1 MADSDNPEFDVNDQA
16 EMEAIHKFDFGRALT
31 LMSIAE
37 KVATVAP
44 RATSLLGIAQAELEI
59 LNNQAK
65 DIARKRA
72 EHIKH
77 AEERKAKAEQARLDK
92 ENEDKPEDSKPA
104 TPQAIPTPQP
114 GEPSPQRVFPDG
126 SSDEPEDS
134 PKSVTMRR
142 V

>member
-16 EMEAIHKFDFGRALT
+16 EMKAIHDFDFGRALT

-77 AEERKAKAEQARLDK
+77 AEERKAKAEQARVDK
-92 ENEDKPEDSKPA
+92 QNAADQPKA
-104 TPQAIPTPQP
+104 VPTSGQ
-114 GEPSPQRVFPDG
+114 PSPQRVYPDG
-126 SSDEPEDS
+126 SSDDQDDS
-134 PKSVTMRR
+134 PKSITGRR

>member
-1 MADSDNPEFDVNDQA
+1 MADSDNPEFDVHDEA
-16 EMEAIHKFDFGRALT
+16 EMEAIHNFDFGRALT

-59 LNNQAK
+59 LNEKAK

-72 EHIKH
+72 EHIRH
-77 AEERKAKAEQARLDK
+77 AEERKAKAEQDRVNA
-92 ENEDKPEDSKPA
+92 ENEAKPEDSKPA
-104 TPQAIPTPQP
+104 SPQPKAIPGP
-114 GEPSPQRVFPDG
+114 GEPSPQRVYADG
-126 SSDEPEDS
+126 SSDDQDDS
-134 PKSVTMRR
+134 PKSITGRR